1 MPGPSKGDAEQG
13 ERIGLGIFYAVVG
26 VACMS
31 LLDSTVKFLTHGYGV
46 WQLVFM
52 RNAFGLM
59 FIALFLWRTKGFRG
73 LATDQYLLQGLR
85 CVFALGASFSFFIG
99 LRYLP
104 LAEAFAITF
113 AGPIFI
119 TALSV
124 PILGEKVGIRRWSA
138 VLVGLVGVAMILRP
152 GAAVFQPQALLPLMA
167 AFCYAMVMLITRK
180 LVRRDGAM
188 TILFWTAFCATVVT
202 SLALPF
208 DWTPPSALDW
218 FLFAF
223 LGLAGTCT
231 MFLMAQAYR
240 HAPAA
245 VIAPF
250 DYTILLWGIAI
261 GWLVWHELPDPG
273 IWPGV
278 AVLMASG
285 LYIIYRETRR
295 PGPLT

>member
-1 MPGPSKGDAEQG
+1 
-13 ERIGLGIFYAVVG
+13 
-26 VACMS
+26 
-31 LLDSTVKFLTHGYGV
+31 
-46 WQLVFM
+46 
-52 RNAFGLM
+52 
-59 FIALFLWRTKGFRG
+59 
-73 LATDQYLLQGLR
+73 
-85 CVFALGASFSFFIG
+85 LGASFSFFVG

-152 GAAVFQPQALLPLMA
+152 GAAVFRPEALLPLTA

-180 LVRRDGAM
+180 LVRRDGTM
-188 TILFWTAFCATVVT
+188 TILFWTALGASFVT
-202 SLALPF
+202 AAALPF
-208 DWTPPSALDW
+208 DWTAPSALDW
-218 FLFAF
+218 LLFAF
-223 LGLAGTCT
+223 IGLAGTCT

-250 DYTILLWGIAI
+250 DYSILIWGIII
-261 GWLVWHELPDPG
+261 GWVVWREVPDPG

-285 LYIIYRETRR
+285 LYIIYRETRQSN
-295 PGPLT
+295 PQA